1 VESGPG
7 RLSRRRLAGA
17 WGVACFKVPQESAS
31 LASMEA
37 TEVTATE
44 LQMRVYEAG
53 RRINYIIE
61 SAADTIAFHTSDPN
75 IRALTP
81 NLGIKPETGE
91 LSFVQE
97 TRIYRWVVSLADAL
111 TF

>member
-53 RRINYIIE
+53 RRIN
-61 SAADTIAFHTSDPN
+61 
-75 IRALTP
+75 
-81 NLGIKPETGE
+81 
-91 LSFVQE
+91 
-97 TRIYRWVVSLADAL
+97 
-111 TF
+111 

>member
-7 RLSRRRLAGA
+7 RLSRRRLAGLGLLTA
-17 WGVACFKVPQESAS
+17 TVACFKVPQESAS

-53 RRINYIIE
+53 RRIN
-61 SAADTIAFHTSDPN
+61 
-75 IRALTP
+75 
-81 NLGIKPETGE
+81 
-91 LSFVQE
+91 
-97 TRIYRWVVSLADAL
+97 
-111 TF
+111 